1 MIAMLASGQERSLVI
16 VIHCL
21 ISPWTPA
28 ARLAVTGLS
37 LLCLGAIRYQISLQS
52 MLLS

>member
-1 MIAMLASGQERSLVI
+1 MSTLVI

-21 ISPWTPA
+21 ILRWTPA
-28 ARLAVTGLS
+28 ARLPVTDLS
-37 LLCLGAIRYQISLQS
+37 LLCLGADIRYQISLQS